1 MLAGASGY
9 ALAGKCSN
17 SFNHMFQPDG
27 QTEKEIEKKE
37 YRAKRALFQLA
48 LEDMVFD
55 LRYLRGDHENA
66 TSSWNEV
73 QKRNLSSKCE
83 SEKRGSG
90 YSSYELSRILRHEKP
105 VEA

>member
-9 ALAGKCSN
+9 ASAGKCSN

-55 LRYLRGDHENA
+55 LRFFRGDHENA
-66 TSSWNEV
+66 TFSRNEV
-73 QKRNLSSKCE
+73 QKKNLSYKCG
-83 SEKRGSG
+83 SEKRGSA